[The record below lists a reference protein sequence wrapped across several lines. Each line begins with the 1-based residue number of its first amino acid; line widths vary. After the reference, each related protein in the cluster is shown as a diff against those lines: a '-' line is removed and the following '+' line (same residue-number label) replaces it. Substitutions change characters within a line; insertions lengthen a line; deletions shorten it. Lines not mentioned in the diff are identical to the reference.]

1 VRPTIDQLEQLLDA
15 GESTWLGLPLYVR
28 RGVLVPR
35 PETELC
41 GRVALAAAPD
51 EGLAVDVCCGA
62 GNLAVALAVNRPG
75 LTVHALDLEAAS
87 VALTRANAERHDVAN
102 RVLAAES
109 DVYQAL
115 DPALAG
121 TIDLVVCNPPYIS
134 QARLDGGLD
143 TIAPDEPLS
152 AFDGGP
158 FGVNIQTRVI
168 AGARDLLRPGGRLVM
183 EFGERQERQVAALL
197 KRARGFGQPVLH
209 QDEDGVPR
217 VVEARRE
224 EG

>member
-1 VRPTIDQLEQLLDA
+1 VRPSIEQLEEQLDV
-15 GESTWLGLPLYVR
+15 GETTWLGLHLYVR

-41 GRVALAAAPD
+41 GKVAIAAC
-51 EGLAVDVCCGA
+51 EGTLAVDVCCGA
-62 GNLAVALAVNRPG
+62 GNLAVALAVGLRD
-75 LTVHALDLEAAS
+75 LTVHALDVEPAS
-87 VALTRANAERHDVAN
+87 VELTRLNAERNGVAD
-102 RVLAAES
+102 RVLARES
-109 DVYQAL
+109 DVYAAL

-134 QARLDGGLD
+134 QARLEGGLD

-158 FGVNIQTRVI
+158 FGVSIQTRVI
-168 AGARDLLRPGGRLVM
+168 AGARELLRPGGALVM

-197 KRARGFGQPVLH
+197 KRARGFDEPVFH
-209 QDEDGVPR
+209 EDADGVPR
-217 VVEARRE
+217 VVETRRSA
-224 EG
+224 

>member
-1 VRPTIDQLEQLLDA
+1 MASSCRA
-15 GESTWLGLPLYVR
+15 
-28 RGVLVPR
+28 PR
-35 PETELC
+35 SSFC
-41 GRVALAAAPD
+41 ARVALAAAPQD
-51 EGLAVDVCCGA
+51 RDAVAVDVCCGA
-62 GNLAVALAVNRPG
+62 GNLAVALALHRPR
-75 LTVHALDLEAAS
+75 LTVYALDLEPAS
-87 VALTRANAERHDVAN
+87 VALSRANAERHDVAG
-102 RVLAAES
+102 RLQATES
-109 DVYQAL
+109 DVYEAL

-121 TIDLVVCNPPYIS
+121 SIDLIVCNPPYIS

-197 KRARGFGQPVLH
+197 KRAKGFEQPVLH
-209 QDEDGVPR
+209 DDEEGVPR
-217 VVEARRE
+217 VVEARRAA
-224 EG
+224 